1 MWVISFKEL
10 ESIAIWKIANTKI
23 LYQSTSTELLA
34 CLSSNW
40 RLPLSTELPNSLT
53 CLWITPTWV
62 NCFCSWV
69 TELRKQLK
77 ASTGS
82 CSNDNKHKCW
92 MGHSTLWGR
101 LKTCNLLFVTV
112 KFVFNYV
119 GFFFLSFKN
128 YSLYKWTRVKSE
140 LVGLWYNVYTINT
153 DDMQGRG
160 FFT

>member
-1 MWVISFKEL
+1 MNFKQNILKLWFMWVISFKEL
-10 ESIAIWKIANTKI
+10 VSIAIWEIANTKI
-23 LYQSTSTELLA
+23 LYKSTSTEMLA
-34 CLSSNW
+34 CLSSKW
-40 RLPLSTELPNSLT
+40 RLPLSTELPDSLT
-53 CLWITPTWV
+53 FPWIIPKWV

-82 CSNDNKHKCW
+82 CSNHNKHKCW

-119 GFFFLSFKN
+119 GFFFKF
-128 YSLYKWTRVKSE
+128 
-140 LVGLWYNVYTINT
+140 
-153 DDMQGRG
+153 
-160 FFT
+160 